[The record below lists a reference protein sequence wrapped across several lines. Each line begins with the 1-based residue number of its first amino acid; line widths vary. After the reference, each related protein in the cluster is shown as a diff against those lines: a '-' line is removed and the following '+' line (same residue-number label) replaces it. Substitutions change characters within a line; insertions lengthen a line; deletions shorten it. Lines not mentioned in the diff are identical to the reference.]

1 MRLTK
6 DKLPNDKP
14 VSNIRVLET
23 DFLETFG
30 GSLIFNFHS
39 TESEQCVLSQ
49 IGRSRILK
57 FLLSIDHIWCR
68 SLAHCLVKHLV
79 KTAIAEFQWDNRYL
93 ILKCSKW
100 GIKTMD
106 KK

>member
-1 MRLTK
+1 MHLTK
-6 DKLPNDKP
+6 DKLPSYKP

-23 DFLETFG
+23 DFLGTFG
-30 GSLIFNFHS
+30 GTFLIFNFHS
-39 TESEQCVLSQ
+39 TESEQCVVSQ

-79 KTAIAEFQWDNRYL
+79 KTAVAEFQTVGQQVLDTQMLQMGN
-93 ILKCSKW
+93 
-100 GIKTMD
+100 
-106 KK
+106 